1 MNSRWIPW
9 LFMAPAL
16 VLIAVVTIYPMIY
29 SMIISFQDV
38 RLARINQAEFVGLD
52 NYIRLLGDTAF
63 HRSLLLSI
71 IYVIGSVLG
80 SLVLGLGL
88 ALLFDRDLHGM
99 VLWRSLLIVPMVVT
113 PVSIGLTWRMM
124 YSDQTGVIN
133 FALGQLGLPR
143 PLWIESPDTALVSV
157 ILVDIW
163 EWTPFMFL
171 ILLAGLRSLPLS
183 PFESARVDG
192 ASAWQR
198 FIYLTLPMLWP
209 VIAVAV
215 LLRAIDALRIFD
227 QIFIMTRG
235 GPAQAT
241 DLFSLFLYRTGFK
254 HAYIS
259 YAAALSWVLL
269 ILTTVLL
276 VYFVRV
282 TGIVRGKEVAAPEM
296 TT

>member
-1 MNSRWIPW
+1 MNNRWTPW

-16 VLIAVVTIYPMIY
+16 SLILAVTIYPMIY

-38 RLARINQAEFVGLD
+38 RLARINQADFVGFA
-52 NYIRLLGDTAF
+52 NYARLLVDSAF
-63 HRSLLLSI
+63 HHSLLLSI
-71 IYVIGSVLG
+71 LYVVGSVIGSL
-80 SLVLGLGL
+80 LLGLAL
-88 ALLFDRDLHGM
+88 ALLFDRELYGM

-133 FALGQLGLPR
+133 FVLGKLGLPR
-143 PLWIESPDTALVSV
+143 PLWIESPDSALFSV
-157 ILVDIW
+157 MLVDIW

-198 FIYLTLPMLWP
+198 FFYLTLPMLSP

-227 QIFIMTRG
+227 QVFIMTRG

-276 VYFVRV
+276 VFFVRV
-282 TGIVRGKEVAAPEM
+282 TGVFRGKQEIAPEA
-296 TT
+296 TS

>member
-1 MNSRWIPW
+1 MNSRWAPW
-9 LFMAPAL
+9 LFMAPTLLL
-16 VLIAVVTIYPMIY
+16 VIAVTIYPMVY

-38 RLARINQAEFVGLD
+38 RLARIDQADFVGLD
-52 NYIRLLGDTAF
+52 NYIKLLRDSAF
-63 HRSLLLSI
+63 HRSLLLSVL
-71 IYVIGSVLG
+71 YVLGSVIGSLTLG
-80 SLVLGLGL
+80 FAL
-88 ALLFDRDLHGM
+88 ALLLDRELRGM

-113 PVSIGLTWRMM
+113 PVSIGLSWRMM
-124 YSDQTGVIN
+124 YSDQTGIVN
-133 FALGQLGLPR
+133 FLLGSLGLPR

-171 ILLAGLRSLPLS
+171 ILLAGLRSLPVS

-198 FIYLTLPMLWP
+198 FLYLTVPMLRP

-215 LLRAIDALRIFD
+215 ILRAIDALRIFD

-269 ILTTVLL
+269 LATTMLL
-276 VYFVRV
+276 VCFVRV
-282 TGIVRGKEVAAPEM
+282 TGVFRSKDEPAPEA
-296 TT
+296 TG

>member
-1 MNSRWIPW
+1 
-9 LFMAPAL
+9 
-16 VLIAVVTIYPMIY
+16 VV
-29 SMIISFQDV
+29 
-38 RLARINQAEFVGLD
+38 
-52 NYIRLLGDTAF
+52 
-63 HRSLLLSI
+63 
-71 IYVIGSVLG
+71 G
-80 SLVLGLGL
+80 SLVFGLGL
-88 ALLFDRDLHGM
+88 ALLFDRELHGM

-183 PFESARVDG
+183 PFESAKVDG

-282 TGIVRGKEVAAPEM
+282 TGIFRGKEVAAPEM

>member
-16 VLIAVVTIYPMIY
+16 VLIAVVTVYPMIY

-38 RLARINQAEFVGLD
+38 RLSRINQAEFVGLD
-52 NYIRLLGDTAF
+52 NYVRLWGDTAF

-71 IYVIGSVLG
+71 IYVVGSVVG
-80 SLVLGLGL
+80 SLVFGLGL
-88 ALLFDRDLHGM
+88 ALLFDRELHGM

-183 PFESARVDG
+183 PFESAKVDG

-282 TGIVRGKEVAAPEM
+282 TGIFRGKEVAAPEM